1 MDISDGLFFELERLS
16 KASKIGFE
24 FFYDIDDEI
33 GTSGEEY
40 EILFSFN
47 EKNLEKIKKIALK
60 HKIKLNLF
68 AKAVKGKYRTD
79 CKNHHF

>member
-16 KASKIGFE
+16 KASKVGFE
-24 FFYDIDDEI
+24 FFHEIDEKI

-47 EKNLEKIKKIALK
+47 KKNLSKIKKIAKK
-60 HKIKLNLF
+60 HKIKLNIF
-68 AKAVKGKYRTD
+68 AKAIKGEYRTD